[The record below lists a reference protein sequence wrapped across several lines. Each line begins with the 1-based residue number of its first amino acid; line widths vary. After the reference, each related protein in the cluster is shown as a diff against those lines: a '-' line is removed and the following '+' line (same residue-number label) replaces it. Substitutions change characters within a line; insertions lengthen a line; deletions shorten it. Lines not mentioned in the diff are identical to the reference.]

1 MTHRERVLCTLDH
14 LEPDC
19 VPLDLGSVGSLLVD
33 PLYFEVR
40 KLLGIEAD
48 IPPYRSGS
56 TANYYDERV
65 LEALDIDFRHLW
77 LTSPDKPRSVKNPD
91 GTVLDE
97 WGILW
102 SAEGSYPVRFPL
114 KGATEVELTSYR
126 WPLPTASWNL
136 DELGDRAEKLY
147 TDTDY
152 AIVAKAVFGGGG
164 ILERCYYLRSIE
176 EFFIDLSLRKEIAA
190 FLIDGVVEVELAF
203 WDMYL
208 DAVGP
213 YVHIVQRASDL
224 GTQSSLFV
232 SPDLYRE
239 FLKPAE
245 EKVFRFIKS
254 KAHQAKLWFHSCGAV
269 ADLIDDFIDIGVDI
283 LNPVQPLATG
293 MDSFRLKEMFG
304 KRLCFHGGID
314 IQRAMPGTL
323 EDVHLEVQTRIR
335 ALAPGGGYILAPANH
350 IQGDT
355 PAENVLALYRLA
367 RELGRYPLHSATNS
381 IRYTPKTL

>member
-1 MTHRERVLCTLDH
+1 MTHRERVLCTLEH
-14 LEPDC
+14 AEPDF

-33 PLYFEVR
+33 PLYFEVK
-40 KLLGIEAD
+40 KLLGIEEN

-77 LTSPDKPRSVKNPD
+77 LISPDKPISVKNPE

-102 SAEGSYPVRFPL
+102 SAEGSYPVHFPL
-114 KGATEVELTSYR
+114 KGATEEELAAYP
-126 WPLPTASWNL
+126 WPLPEVPWNL
-136 DELGDRAEKLY
+136 DELRERARKLY

-152 AIVAKAVFGGGG
+152 AIAAKSVFGGGG

-176 EFFIDLSLRKEIAA
+176 ELFIDMSLRKPVARFI
-190 FLIDGVVEVELAF
+190 IDRVVEVELAL

-208 DAVGP
+208 EAVGP
-213 YVHIVQRASDL
+213 YVQVVQRASDL
-224 GTQSSLFV
+224 GTQTSLFL

-245 EKVFRFIKS
+245 EKVFRFIKG
-254 KAHQAKLWFHSCGAV
+254 KVPHAKLWFHSCGAV
-269 ADLIDDFIDIGVDI
+269 AELIEDFIDIGVDI
-283 LNPVQPLATG
+283 LNPVQPLASG
-293 MDSFRLKEMFG
+293 MDSFGLKERFG

-323 EDVHLEVQTRIR
+323 EDVRLEAQTRIR
-335 ALAPGGGYILAPANH
+335 AFAPGGGYILAPANH
-350 IQGDT
+350 IQADT
-355 PAENVLALYRLA
+355 AAENVIALYRYA
-367 RELGRYPLHSATNS
+367 RELGRYPLSSPTNS
-381 IRYTPKTL
+381 I